1 MKLQVERD
9 PLAEAVAWTAR
20 ALPARPTAPV
30 LAGMRL
36 QAGSELTLSTFDYE
50 VSAQSTIPV
59 QADEPGTVL
68 VSGRLLAE
76 IVRSLP
82 ARPVDLSTDGTRTT
96 VKCGSATF
104 TLMLLPA
111 EEYPT
116 LPDMPETT
124 GTVGA
129 DAFASA
135 IHQVAIAAG
144 KDDTLPALTGIRM
157 EINEDTLTL
166 VATDRYR
173 LAVRELRWTP
183 VAPGLNTAVLVPAR
197 VLGDTARQMTGGA
210 EVASRSPRRGRQR
223 RHHRLRGRRP
233 QDHNPAAVRRVP
245 PLPDPA
251 AERVL
256 RGRRAARRAVRG
268 RGQARR
274 PRRRAEHPC
283 SAHLRRGE
291 VLLEAGTGDEAQASE
306 AIGASFDGET
316 MQIAFNPQY
325 LLDGI
330 NAVDSDTVR
339 ISFTT
344 ATRPAVITG
353 KGEATPTTA
362 TSSCRFGRLADQAGP
377 QGRAS
382 VGAAAPLEACT

>member
-1 MKLQVERD
+1 VKLQVERD

-36 QAGSELTLSTFDYE
+36 QADTELTLSTFDYE
-50 VSAQSTIPV
+50 VSAQATIPV
-59 QADEPGTVL
+59 TADEPGTVL

-82 ARPVDLSTDGTRTT
+82 AKPVDLTTDGTRTT
-96 VKCGSATF
+96 VQCGSAKF

-116 LPDMPETT
+116 LPDMPDTT

-129 DAFASA
+129 DTFASA
-135 IHQVAIAAG
+135 ISQVAIAAG
-144 KDDTLPALTGIRM
+144 RDDTLPALTGIRM
-157 EINEDTLTL
+157 EINGDAITLI
-166 VATDRYR
+166 ATDRYR
-173 LAVRELRWTP
+173 LAVRELRWNP
-183 VAPGLNTAVLVPAR
+183 VVPGLNTAVLIPAR
-197 VLGDTARQMTGGA
+197 VLNDTARTLTNGA
-210 EVASRSPRRGRQR
+210 EVSVALAAAEGNPGEGIIGFEGA
-223 RHHRLRGRRP
+223 GRRTTTRLLSGEYP
-233 QDHNPAAVRRVP
+233 RVQQLLPTEYSAVAELPTAPFADAVKRVA
-245 PLPDPA
+245 LV
-251 AERVL
+251 AERNTP
-256 RGRRAARRAVRG
+256 VRLTFS
-268 RGQARR
+268 Q
-274 PRRRAEHPC
+274 
-283 SAHLRRGE
+283 GE

-306 AIGASFDGET
+306 AIGASFDGDE

-330 NAVDSDTVR
+330 GAVDSDVAR

-353 KGEATPTTA
+353 KGEGEGEGTPDYRYVLMPIR
-362 TSSCRFGRLADQAGP
+362 SAG
-377 QGRAS
+377 
-382 VGAAAPLEACT
+382 

>member
-1 MKLQVERD
+1 VKLQVERD
-9 PLAEAVAWTAR
+9 PLADAVAWTAR

-36 QAGSELTLSTFDYE
+36 QAGDELTLSTFDYE
-50 VSAQSTIPV
+50 VSAQATIQV
-59 QADEPGTVL
+59 TADEPGTVL

-82 ARPVDLSTDGTRTT
+82 AKPVDLTTDGTRTT
-96 VKCGSATF
+96 VQCGSAKF

-116 LPDMPETT
+116 LPGMPDTT

-129 DAFASA
+129 DTFASS
-135 IHQVAIAAG
+135 ISQVAIAAG

-157 EINEDTLTL
+157 EINDDALTL
-166 VATDRYR
+166 IATDRYR
-173 LAVRELRWTP
+173 LAIRELRWTP
-183 VAPGLNTAVLVPAR
+183 VVPGLNTAVLIPAR
-197 VLGDTARQMTGGA
+197 VLGDTARALTGGA
-210 EVASRSPRRGRQR
+210 EVSIALATSGGNPGEGIIGFEGG
-223 RHHRLRGRRP
+223 GRRTTTRLLSGEYP
-233 QDHNPAAVRRVP
+233 RVQQLLPAEYSAVAELPAAPLADAVKRVA
-245 PLPDPA
+245 LV
-251 AERVL
+251 AERNTPIRL
-256 RGRRAARRAVRG
+256 TF
-268 RGQARR
+268 
-274 PRRRAEHPC
+274 
-283 SAHLRRGE
+283 SSSE

-306 AIGASFDGET
+306 AIGASFDGDE

-330 NAVDSDTVR
+330 GAVDSDVAR

-353 KGEATPTTA
+353 KSEGEGTPDYRYVLMPIR
-362 TSSCRFGRLADQAGP
+362 SAG
-377 QGRAS
+377 
-382 VGAAAPLEACT
+382 

>member
-1 MKLQVERD
+1 MKLTVERD

-68 VSGRLLAE
+68 VSGKLLAE

-82 ARPVDLSTDGTRTT
+82 ARPVELTTDGTRTT

-111 EEYPT
+111 DEYPT
-116 LPDMPETT
+116 LPNMPDTT

-135 IHQVAIAAG
+135 IHQVALAAG
-144 KDDTLPALTGIRM
+144 RDDTMPALTGIRM
-157 EINEDTLTL
+157 EINDDKLTL

-183 VAPGLNTAVLVPAR
+183 LTPGLNTAVLVPAR
-197 VLGDTARQMTGGA
+197 VLGDSAKQMTGGA
-210 EVASRSPRRGRQR
+210 EISIALATNEGGNDGMIGFAGSGRKTTTRLLSGEYPRYQTLLPSEFSAVAE
-223 RHHRLRGRRP
+223 L
-233 QDHNPAAVRRVP
+233 PAAPFADAVKRVA
-245 PLPDPA
+245 LV
-251 AERVL
+251 AERNTP
-256 RGRRAARRAVRG
+256 VR
-268 RGQARR
+268 
-274 PRRRAEHPC
+274 
-283 SAHLRRGE
+283 LTFTVGE

-306 AIGASFDGET
+306 AIGASFDGEQ

-344 ATRPAVITG
+344 PTRPAVITG
-353 KGEATPTTA
+353 KGEAQPDYRYVIMPIR
-362 TSSCRFGRLADQAGP
+362 SAG
-377 QGRAS
+377 
-382 VGAAAPLEACT
+382 

>member
-1 MKLQVERD
+1 VKLQVERD

-50 VSAQSTIPV
+50 VSAQATIPV
-59 QADEPGTVL
+59 TADEPGTVL

-82 ARPVDLSTDGTRTT
+82 AKPVDLSTEGTRTT
-96 VKCGSATF
+96 LRCGSATF

-111 EEYPT
+111 DEYPT

-124 GTVGA
+124 GKVGA

-135 IHQVAIAAG
+135 ISQVAVAAG
-144 KDDTLPALTGIRM
+144 RDDTLPALTGIRV
-157 EINEDTLTL
+157 EIAGDVLTL

-173 LAVRELRWTP
+173 LAVRELRWNP
-183 VAPGLNTAVLVPAR
+183 VVPGLNTALLVPAR
-197 VLGDTARQMTGGA
+197 VLGDTARALTSGA
-210 EVASRSPRRGRQR
+210 EVSVALATAEGSNDGIIGFEGS
-223 RHHRLRGRRP
+223 GRRTTTRLLSGEYP
-233 QDHNPAAVRRVP
+233 RYQTLLPSEFSAVAELPTAPFADAVKRVA
-245 PLPDPA
+245 LV
-251 AERVL
+251 AERNTPIRL
-256 RGRRAARRAVRG
+256 TFTA
-268 RGQARR
+268 
-274 PRRRAEHPC
+274 
-283 SAHLRRGE
+283 GE

-306 AIGASFDGET
+306 AIGASFDGDD

-330 NAVDSDTVR
+330 GAIDSDTAR

-353 KGEATPTTA
+353 KAEAQPDYRYVLMPIR
-362 TSSCRFGRLADQAGP
+362 SAG
-377 QGRAS
+377 
-382 VGAAAPLEACT
+382 

>member
-20 ALPARPTAPV
+20 ALPPRPTAPV

-36 QAGSELTLSTFDYE
+36 EAGSELTLSTFDYE
-50 VSAQSTIPV
+50 VSAQATIPV
-59 QADEPGTVL
+59 SADEPGTVL

-82 ARPVDLSTDGTRTT
+82 AKPVDLTADGTRTT

-124 GTVGA
+124 GTVSA
-129 DAFASA
+129 DTFARA
-135 IHQVAIAAG
+135 ISQVAIAAG
-144 KDDTLPALTGIRM
+144 RDDTLPVLTGIRI
-157 EINEDTLTL
+157 EVAEDMLTL
-166 VATDRYR
+166 VATDRFR

-183 VAPGLNTAVLVPAR
+183 HTPGLNTAVLVPAR
-197 VLGDTARQMTGGA
+197 VLGDTARALTSGA
-210 EVASRSPRRGRQR
+210 EVAVALTAPEGNGSDGIIGFEGA
-223 RHHRLRGRRP
+223 GRRTTTRLLSGEYP
-233 QDHNPAAVRRVP
+233 RYQTLPPSEFSAVAELAAAPFADAIKRVA
-245 PLPDPA
+245 LV
-251 AERVL
+251 AERNTP
-256 RGRRAARRAVRG
+256 VRLTFL
-268 RGQARR
+268 A
-274 PRRRAEHPC
+274 
-283 SAHLRRGE
+283 GE

-306 AIGASFDGET
+306 SIEASFDSDGGDL
-316 MQIAFNPQY
+316 QIAFNPQY

-330 NAVDSDTVR
+330 SAIDSDTAR

-344 ATRPAVITG
+344 PIKPAVITG
-353 KGEATPTTA
+353 TGDAQPGYRYVLMPLRSGE
-362 TSSCRFGRLADQAGP
+362 
-377 QGRAS
+377 
-382 VGAAAPLEACT
+382 